1 MKKTIN
7 MQHEANIQAEGKLN
21 SKHCK
26 PIICIETGEVFSSVT
41 DAAECA
47 EVTITMMSGHLGGYY
62 RSVKGKHYCYLSR
75 VNESLNTILT
85 RLRETS
91 AVEEDAKKW
100 KAYEAEQEAK
110 RIAEQKRQEEV
121 RIAKEKHDAAIN
133 KAKEKV
139 ARAQGIHDTLAAK
152 LNEAADTLMR
162 AQRELEALEDKEV

>member
-47 EVTITMMSGHLGGYY
+47 EVTMAMMSGHLSGRY
-62 RSVKGKHYCYLSR
+62 RSVKGNHYCYLSR
-75 VNESLNTILT
+75 VSESLNTILT

-100 KAYEAEQEAK
+100 RAYEAEQEVK
-110 RIAEQKRQEEV
+110 RIAEQKRQ
-121 RIAKEKHDAAIN
+121 DAIN

-152 LNEAADTLMR
+152 YREALNTLAQ

>member
-7 MQHEANIQAEGKLN
+7 MQHEANVQAEGKLN

-47 EVTITMMSGHLGGYY
+47 EVTMTMMSGHLGGYY

-75 VNESLNTILT
+75 VNESLNTILA

-91 AVEEDAKKW
+91 AIEEDAKKW
-100 KAYEAEQEAK
+100 KTYEAEQETK
-110 RIAEQKRQEEV
+110 RIAEQKRQ
-121 RIAKEKHDAAIN
+121 DAIN

-152 LNEAADTLMR
+152 YREALNTLAQ
-162 AQRELEALEDKEV
+162 AQRELEALENKEV

>member
-7 MQHEANIQAEGKLN
+7 MQHEANIQAEGKL
-21 SKHCK
+21 SGRKCK
-26 PIICIETGEVFSSVT
+26 PVICLETGEVFSSMT
-41 DAAECA
+41 DAAEYT
-47 EVTITMMSGHLGGYY
+47 EVTTATMSNHLTGRY

-75 VNESLNTILT
+75 VSESLDAILA
-85 RLRETS
+85 RLRET
-91 AVEEDAKKW
+91 AAIEEDAKKW

-110 RIAEQKRQEEV
+110 RIAEQKRQEA
-121 RIAKEKHDAAIN
+121 IA

-152 LNEAADTLMR
+152 YREALNTLAQ

>member
-47 EVTITMMSGHLGGYY
+47 EVTMTMMSGHLGGYY

-100 KAYEAEQEAK
+100 RAYEAEQEVK
-110 RIAEQKRQEEV
+110 RIAEQKRQDA
-121 RIAKEKHDAAIN
+121 IA

-152 LNEAADTLMR
+152 YREALNTLAQ

>member
-7 MQHEANIQAEGKLN
+7 MQHEANIQAEGKL
-21 SKHCK
+21 SGRKCK
-26 PIICIETGEVFSSVT
+26 PVICLETGEVFSSMT
-41 DAAECA
+41 DAAEYT
-47 EVTITMMSGHLGGYY
+47 EVTTATMSNHLTGRY

-75 VNESLNTILT
+75 VSESLVTILA
-85 RLRETS
+85 RLRET
-91 AVEEDAKKW
+91 AAIEEDAKKW

-110 RIAEQKRQEEV
+110 RIAEQKRQEA
-121 RIAKEKHDAAIN
+121 IA

-152 LNEAADTLMR
+152 YREALNTLAQ

>member
-7 MQHEANIQAEGKLN
+7 MQHEANIQAEGKL
-21 SKHCK
+21 SGRKCK
-26 PIICIETGEVFSSVT
+26 PVICLETGEVFSSMT
-41 DAAECA
+41 DAAEYT
-47 EVTITMMSGHLGGYY
+47 EVTTATMSNHLTGRY

-75 VNESLNTILT
+75 VSESLDTILA
-85 RLRETS
+85 RLRET
-91 AVEEDAKKW
+91 AAIEEDAKKW

-110 RIAEQKRQEEV
+110 RIAEQKRQEA
-121 RIAKEKHDAAIN
+121 IA

-152 LNEAADTLMR
+152 YREALNTLAQ

>member
-7 MQHEANIQAEGKLN
+7 MQHEANIQAEGKL
-21 SKHCK
+21 SGRKCK
-26 PIICIETGEVFSSVT
+26 PVICLETGEVFSSMT
-41 DAAECA
+41 DAAEYT
-47 EVTITMMSGHLGGYY
+47 EVTTATMSNHLTGRY

-75 VNESLNTILT
+75 VNESLDTILA
-85 RLRETS
+85 RLRET
-91 AVEEDAKKW
+91 AAIEEDAKKW

-110 RIAEQKRQEEV
+110 RIAEQKRQEA
-121 RIAKEKHDAAIN
+121 IA

-152 LNEAADTLMR
+152 YREALNTLAQ

>member
-1 MKKTIN
+1 MKKIIN

-21 SKHCK
+21 SKRCK
-26 PIICIETGEVFSSVT
+26 PVICIETGEVFSSVT
-41 DAAECA
+41 DAAENA
-47 EVTITMMSGHLGGYY
+47 GVYVTDMSAHLTGNK
-62 RSVKGKHYCYLSR
+62 RSIHKKHYCYLSR

-91 AVEEDAKKW
+91 AIEEDAKKW
-100 KAYEAEQEAK
+100 KAYEAEQEVK

-139 ARAQGIHDTLAAK
+139 ARAQGIYDTLTAK

-162 AQRELEALEDKEV
+162 AQMELKALEDKEV

>member
-21 SKHCK
+21 SKKCK

-47 EVTITMMSGHLGGYY
+47 EVTMAMMSGHLSGRY
-62 RSVKGKHYCYLSR
+62 RSVKGNHYCYLSR
-75 VNESLNTILT
+75 VSESLNTILT

-91 AVEEDAKKW
+91 AIEEDAKKW
-100 KAYEAEQEAK
+100 KTYEAEQEAK
-110 RIAEQKRQEEV
+110 RIAEQKRQ
-121 RIAKEKHDAAIN
+121 DAIN

-139 ARAQGIHDTLAAK
+139 ERAQEIYNTLTTK

-162 AQRELEALEDKEV
+162 AQMELEALEDKEV

>member
-47 EVTITMMSGHLGGYY
+47 EVTMTMMSGHLGGYY

-100 KAYEAEQEAK
+100 RAYEAEQEVK
-110 RIAEQKRQEEV
+110 RIAEQKRQ
-121 RIAKEKHDAAIN
+121 DAIN

-152 LNEAADTLMR
+152 YREALNTL
-162 AQRELEALEDKEV
+162 AQAQMELEALEDKEV

>member
-1 MKKTIN
+1 MKNIN
-7 MQHEANIQAEGKLN
+7 IQNEANINAEGKR
-21 SKHCK
+21 SGKGCCK

-41 DAAECA
+41 DAAENA
-47 EVTITMMSGHLGGYY
+47 GVYGSEMSAHLTGKR
-62 RSVKGKHYCYLSR
+62 RSIHKKHYCYLSR

-91 AVEEDAKKW
+91 AIEEDAKKW

-110 RIAEQKRQEEV
+110 RIAEQKRQ
-121 RIAKEKHDAAIN
+121 DAIN

-152 LNEAADTLMR
+152 YREALNTL
-162 AQRELEALEDKEV
+162 AQAQKELEALEDKEV

>member
-26 PIICIETGEVFSSVT
+26 PIVCIETGEVFSSIT

-47 EVTITMMSGHLGGYY
+47 KVTTTMMSGHLVGRY
-62 RSVKGKHYCYLSR
+62 RSVRGNHYCYLSR

-91 AVEEDAKKW
+91 AIEEDAKKW

-110 RIAEQKRQEEV
+110 RIAEQKRQDA
-121 RIAKEKHDAAIN
+121 IA

-139 ARAQGIHDTLAAK
+139 ARAQGIHDILAAK
-152 LNEAADTLMR
+152 YRETLNILAQ
-162 AQRELEALEDKEV
+162 AQRELEALEKEEV

>member
-91 AVEEDAKKW
+91 AIEEDAKKW

-110 RIAEQKRQEEV
+110 RIAEQKRQEA
-121 RIAKEKHDAAIN
+121 IA

-152 LNEAADTLMR
+152 YREALNTLAQ

>member
-47 EVTITMMSGHLGGYY
+47 EVTMTMMSGHLGGCY

-100 KAYEAEQEAK
+100 RAYEAEQEVK
-110 RIAEQKRQEEV
+110 RIAEQKRQ
-121 RIAKEKHDAAIN
+121 DAIN

-152 LNEAADTLMR
+152 YREALNTLAQ